1 MAMEKKNA
9 CIDDVPIKTVIF
21 SEILQLALYD
31 DYRRVIDTT
40 SHLRGAMVDNHLAA
54 RKEQTMRRRVHKEH
68 PLLTA
73 YGQRWV
79 GTYRGMCWHI
89 YLYIYIYTLYI
100 YIYIYIQIYKY
111 YIYIIYYEYIYIYM
125 LFTLC
130 IYIYI
135 YILYYIY
142 IILFIY
148 INILYFIYIYIHLY
162 SNIIK

>member
-1 MAMEKKNA
+1 MEKKNA
-9 CIDDVPIKTVIF
+9 FIDDVPIKTFIF

-79 GTYRGMCWHI
+79 GTYRGMCMHMCWQI

-100 YIYIYIQIYKY
+100 YIYKYINII
-111 YIYIIYYEYIYIYM
+111 YIYILYYEYIYIYM
-125 LFTLC
+125 LYTLC
-130 IYIYI
+130 IYI
-135 YILYYIY
+135 
-142 IILFIY
+142 
-148 INILYFIYIYIHLY
+148 
-162 SNIIK
+162 

>member
-9 CIDDVPIKTVIF
+9 FIDDVPIKTVIF

-79 GTYRGMCWHI
+79 GTYRGMCMHMCWHI
-89 YLYIYIYTLYI
+89 YLYIYIYTL

-111 YIYIIYYEYIYIYM
+111 YIYIIYYEYIYICY
-125 LFTLC
+125 LLC
-130 IYIYI
+130 V
-135 YILYYIY
+135 
-142 IILFIY
+142 
-148 INILYFIYIYIHLY
+148 YIYIHIILY
-162 SNIIK
+162 IYYTLYI